1 MASLLIKNVILNTHP
16 VDIYIIGNTIKTIGV
31 DLNIQADKII
41 KVENKAVIPSFVN
54 AHSHSAMTLLRGYAD
69 DIKLQEWLTK
79 KIWPVEAKLTEEHV
93 YWGSRLA
100 AIEMIKTGTT
110 HFNDMYWHYNGTAQ
124 AVMDSGLHAHLSS
137 AFLDLNDL
145 DQSKKQI
152 SEQIELYQKR
162 TRYSPNVT
170 FTIGVHALYT
180 VSESGLFWA
189 RDFANDHG
197 LIVHMHLSETKQEVD
212 EWVNTTGMRPVE
224 YLDHIKMLGPHLI
237 VAHTNWVTDQEMKL
251 LSDHDVGVVHCP
263 TSNMKLGSGVFP
275 YPSLKS
281 ADLRIGLGTDG
292 CAANNNLDMMEEM
305 KIASLLQ
312 KSCTGDPTVMSAE
325 DVFYMATK
333 GGASLF
339 NLNAGEIKEGCLAN
353 LLLVDLTN
361 TQLIPNHNLV
371 SNLVYSAN
379 GDCVDTTIC
388 NGVALMENRT
398 VVDENNVRENV
409 SRVINKIF

>member
-1 MASLLIKNVILNTHP
+1 
-16 VDIYIIGNTIKTIGV
+16 
-31 DLNIQADKII
+31 
-41 KVENKAVIPSFVN
+41 
-54 AHSHSAMTLLRGYAD
+54 
-69 DIKLQEWLTK
+69 
-79 KIWPVEAKLTEEHV
+79 
-93 YWGSRLA
+93 
-100 AIEMIKTGTT
+100 
-110 HFNDMYWHYNGTAQ
+110 
-124 AVMDSGLHAHLSS
+124 
-137 AFLDLNDL
+137 
-145 DQSKKQI
+145 
-152 SEQIELYQKR
+152 
-162 TRYSPNVT
+162 
-170 FTIGVHALYT
+170 
-180 VSESGLFWA
+180 
-189 RDFANDHG
+189 
-197 LIVHMHLSETKQEVD
+197 
-212 EWVNTTGMRPVE
+212 
-224 YLDHIKMLGPHLI
+224 
-237 VAHTNWVTDQEMKL
+237 
-251 LSDHDVGVVHCP
+251 
-263 TSNMKLGSGVFP
+263 
-275 YPSLKS
+275 
-281 ADLRIGLGTDG
+281 LGTDG